1 MPPRDR
7 QIHRR
12 IRALAWPMILANLS
26 VPLLGIV
33 DTAILGHL
41 GDSRYLSAVA
51 ISTSLLAFLY
61 WGFGFL
67 RMGTTGASAQTAN
80 MQESAGLLLKALLLS
95 LVIALFILLA
105 GHKLSHLGLRLMN
118 ADSTL
123 LPLAQS
129 YLHIRLFS
137 APAVLA
143 TYVVIGWLIGQQN
156 TRWPL
161 LIAIGTNVLN
171 IALDYLFIV
180 KLNLHS
186 DGAAI
191 ASVISEYCGFG
202 LALWAVRSSLKHSIS
217 FGIKQTWR
225 YGPQIK
231 QLLSSNLQLFIRTAA
246 LLFSF
251 AFFTAQ
257 SAALGQ
263 NQLAANAILLQ
274 LMMISAYG
282 LDGFAHAAEALVGE
296 AYKHRDAQMLIATCR
311 ACAKYCAITAVT
323 VSAAL
328 FLLEP
333 PIIMVMTDLTAVR
346 ELVRDYYG
354 WLVWLPILCAP
365 SYLLDG
371 IYIGTLKTKA
381 MQWCMLFCV
390 CLVFLP
396 LWGLSQHWGNNGLW
410 FAFCIF
416 NLARG
421 LSLALMFRR
430 CVLKELKASSS

>member
-1 MPPRDR
+1 MPPRDH

-12 IRALAWPMILANLS
+12 IKALAWPMILANLS

-67 RMGTTGASAQTAN
+67 RMGTTGASAQAAN
-80 MQESAGLLLKALLLS
+80 KQEGAGLLLKALLIS
-95 LVIALFILLA
+95 LLISLFILLA
-105 GHKLSHLGLRLMN
+105 GHKLSYLGLSLMN
-118 ADSTL
+118 ADDTL
-123 LPLAQS
+123 LPLAKS
-129 YLHIRLFS
+129 YLHIRLYS

-161 LIAIGTNVLN
+161 IIAISTNILN
-171 IALDYLFIV
+171 IALDYFFII

-191 ASVISEYCGFG
+191 ASAISEYGGLG
-202 LALWAVRSSLKHSIS
+202 LALWAVRHSLRHMAS
-217 FGIKQTWR
+217 FGIKQVWR

-231 QLLSSNLQLFIRTAA
+231 QLLSSNFQLFIRTAA

-296 AYKHRDAQMLIATCR
+296 AYKRQDAHMLLSTCR
-311 ACAKYCAITAVT
+311 ACATYCVMTAAIMSAV
-323 VSAAL
+323 L
-328 FLLEP
+328 FLLKS
-333 PIIMVMTDLTAVR
+333 PIVVVMTDLAVVQ
-346 ELVRDYYG
+346 ELVSEYYS
-354 WLVWLPILCAP
+354 WLIWLPLLCAP

-396 LWGLSQHWGNNGLW
+396 LWRATLHWGNNGLW
-410 FAFCIF
+410 LAFSAF

-421 LSLALMFRR
+421 LSLALMFKRS
-430 CVLKELKASSS
+430 VLQKLKVTLA